1 MKPEIDQQFG
11 EMSVEISKVL
21 TNMSGLFEQNLMQ
34 IKQWMNELE
43 TNMTNAFM

>member
-1 MKPEIDQQFG
+1 MKPEIDLKFG

-21 TNMSGLFEQNLMQ
+21 TDMSGLFEQNLMQ
-34 IKQWMNELE
+34 IKQWMKELE